1 MNHGFLNVRSEIF
14 LDDKHENVEK
24 CCFFLICGKTSG
36 EPALSIDFGV
46 NAFDDPRIKKNVQAS
61 VVLD

>member
-1 MNHGFLNVRSEIF
+1 M
-14 LDDKHENVEK
+14 DDKHENVEK